1 MKITTTHIRVN
12 NATELFTEIAAKL
25 TASYAERG
33 NGRVETDDFEMDGY
47 IWSCT
52 AIIDTEYKTTEYRD
66 SPPEYEYTMI
76 DVYII
81 EIQCTDK
88 EGGEI
93 DATFFDANG
102 REIGDDELVQV
113 VTSLLSDKN

>member
-1 MKITTTHIRVN
+1 MQIKTTHIRVN
-12 NATELFTEIAAKL
+12 NAGELFTEIAAKL
-25 TASYAERG
+25 TDSYAERG
-33 NGRVETDDFEMDGY
+33 NGRVGTDDFEMGGY
-47 IWSCT
+47 IWSCK

-66 SPPEYEYTMI
+66 SPPEHEYTMI

-88 EGGEI
+88 EGNEI
-93 DATFFDANG
+93 DATYFDENN

-113 VTSLLSDKN
+113 VENLLTEQ

>member
-1 MKITTTHIRVN
+1 MQITTTHIRVN

-25 TASYAERG
+25 TDKHAAQG
-33 NGRVETDDFEMDGY
+33 NGRVVTDEFEMGGY

-66 SPPEYEYTMI
+66 SPPEDEYIMI
-76 DVYII
+76 YVYII

-88 EGGEI
+88 EGNEV
-93 DATFFDANG
+93 DATYFDENDK
-102 REIGDDELVQV
+102 EIGDDELIKMVENFLKEQ
-113 VTSLLSDKN
+113 